1 MRWLTFSA
9 VRLRA
14 KPGKDFF
21 SQVNEAIA
29 QVSGVLDHELKN
41 EVSYREWSD
50 VTLDVLDYLVS
61 VSFE

>member
-21 SQVNEAIA
+21 SHVNEAIA

-41 EVSYREWSD
+41 QVSYGECSN
-50 VTLDVLDYLVS
+50 VALDVFDYLVS